1 MKKVTK
7 DKKIFK
13 PILYTLAGI
22 SLWLTTIIISIGGV
36 TNFGKRTLFEYI
48 IAHQNNYDNI

>member
-22 SLWLTTIIISIGGV
+22 NLWLTTIIISIGG
-36 TNFGKRTLFEYI
+36 GG
-48 IAHQNNYDNI
+48 